1 MIVATPTVVSAAHYV
16 LEIGPNLES
25 VLRGVI
31 FIIFIIIAIFII
43 AIRQL

>member
-25 VLRGVI
+25 VLLGVI
-31 FIIFIIIAIFII
+31 FIILIII

>member
-25 VLRGVI
+25 VLIGVI
-31 FIIFIIIAIFII
+31 FIIVIFIILIII